1 MIKLI
6 RKSFLLDSH
15 PPQQA
20 GSPILLSNKSTC
32 VNHLFPLHLKH
43 N

>member
-20 GSPILLSNKSTC
+20 GSPI
-32 VNHLFPLHLKH
+32 FIIQ
-43 N
+43 